1 MSSSPSLLVSRASKE
16 ASRRAGTSR
25 NCRFGS
31 PQFCRKSF
39 TDLSDD
45 TLCTISVFVSVP
57 ELSLSII
64 RKHSRAALRNSAV
77 KASISAR
84 FALCACSRST
94 RRCSS
99 FAFKAVSM
107 AASHS
112 MASISP
118 DRSVSS
124 ASRAA
129 SKRAGT
135 NKYWRFGLP
144 QSLRN
149 VITSLSFATCVLSI
163 SELPQ
168 NRESRRVEGTF
179 TTDADHGRHPQSPS
193 S

>member
-1 MSSSPSLLVSRASKE
+1 MSSSPSLLVSKASRLASK
-16 ASRRAGTSR
+16 RAGTSR

-39 TDLSDD
+39 TDLSVD

-107 AASHS
+107 AASLRVTTREHES
-112 MASISP
+112 KCG
-118 DRSVSS
+118 RSG
-124 ASRAA
+124 R
-129 SKRAGT
+129 RL
-135 NKYWRFGLP
+135 W
-144 QSLRN
+144 
-149 VITSLSFATCVLSI
+149 
-163 SELPQ
+163 
-168 NRESRRVEGTF
+168 RRVDGTSKAKNG
-179 TTDADHGRHPQSPS
+179 TPRAVPLHGVDLARSIRVQRLQRGF
-193 S
+193 